1 MKFKPVFFLI
11 ILILLI
17 SFLSSKVFGPLRYLS
32 YPYDVLSLLTTKVA
46 DAISSEWQAITWKK
60 KKFEEIEGEIAS
72 LTERLVEYEN
82 IKRENALLK
91 ELLGLKDSEKRIVTF
106 ARVIRRGLARW
117 TNAVVIDKGESQG
130 VRKDMAVITPKGLVG
145 KVLMANR
152 DFSEVLLLDDVNFR
166 VAVRLLGNR
175 SEGIASG
182 TGQGVI
188 VRYVPRDVEIIKGD
202 WVITSGLDGIFPEG
216 ILVGYVSEIREREF
230 FREISLKTSQ
240 DLKGLEFVAVVSR

>member
-1 MKFKPVFFLI
+1 MKFKPVFLLI

-32 YPYDVLSLLTTKVA
+32 YPYDLLSLLTTKIS
-46 DAISSEWQAITWKK
+46 DTLSSEWQAITWKK
-60 KKFEEIEGEIAS
+60 KRLKEIEDEIAS

-82 IKRENALLK
+82 IKRENILLK
-91 ELLGLKDSEKRIVTF
+91 ELLGLKGSEKRIVTF
-106 ARVIRRGLARW
+106 ARVIRRGVARW
-117 TNAVVIDKGESQG
+117 TSAVVIDKGEDEG

-166 VAVRLLGNR
+166 IAVRFLGSR

-182 TGQGVI
+182 TGQGVT
-188 VRYVPRDVEIIKGD
+188 VRYVPKDVEIIKGD

-216 ILVGYVSEIREREF
+216 ILVGYVSEVREKEF
-230 FREISLKTSQ
+230 FREVSLKTSQ
-240 DLKGLEFVAVVSR
+240 DLKGLEFVAVLSR